1 MIDPPENLHTFL
13 LPMKFSLLLVAAM
26 SFLPSTSI
34 EARPFTN
41 TEGKT
46 LEAEIV
52 RASATEVTLRMVNQ
66 RTATVKISSL
76 SEIDQAYVRKWVISQ
91 IPSLRVTPNMVR
103 KTTKESRKSFF
114 STSTKYYRQNY
125 ELEVDFQNN
134 DNTKGLDT
142 TSLKYMLIGQSVNDP
157 EKHRILGVQ
166 TEDLEVAAGGKHTVV
181 FEKEQNTYSEAS
193 SYGSYKCI
201 GFVLYGVR
209 KKDNRE
215 VYRYASTPQLE
226 EALYS
231 IIQLGEREMAD
242 QNFQPTGERGRSSR
256 RENWKPEDLP
266 EILDPRRR
274 ETPPKDNKR
283 PSPPIIIK

>member
-1 MIDPPENLHTFL
+1 MN
-13 LPMKFSLLLVAAM
+13 FSPLLLAAM
-26 SFLPSTSI
+26 IVLLSPSI

-41 TEGKT
+41 AEGKT
-46 LEAEIV
+46 LEADIV
-52 RASATEVTLRMVNQ
+52 RASDTEVTLRMVNQ

-76 SEIDQAYVRKWVISQ
+76 SEIDQAYVRKWIISQ

-114 STSTKYYRQNY
+114 STSTKYYRQSY

-134 DNTKGLDT
+134 DTSKSLET

-157 EKHRILGVQ
+157 EKHRVLSVQ
-166 TEDLEVAAGGKHTVV
+166 TEDMEVARGGKHTVI
-181 FEKEQNTYSEAS
+181 FEKEQNTYSETS

-209 KKDNRE
+209 KKDDRE
-215 VYRYASTPQLE
+215 VYRFASTPQLE

-231 IIQLGEREMAD
+231 IIQLNERDMAD
-242 QNFQPTGERGRSSR
+242 KNFQPTGERGRGFR

-274 ETPPKDNKR
+274 ETTPEDPKR

>member
-1 MIDPPENLHTFL
+1 
-13 LPMKFSLLLVAAM
+13 MKFSLLLVAAM

-41 TEGKT
+41 AEGKT

-114 STSTKYYRQNY
+114 STSTRYYRQNY

-134 DNTKGLDT
+134 DNTKELDT

-166 TEDLEVAAGGKHTVV
+166 NEDL
-181 FEKEQNTYSEAS
+181 
-193 SYGSYKCI
+193 
-201 GFVLYGVR
+201 
-209 KKDNRE
+209 
-215 VYRYASTPQLE
+215 
-226 EALYS
+226 
-231 IIQLGEREMAD
+231 
-242 QNFQPTGERGRSSR
+242 
-256 RENWKPEDLP
+256 
-266 EILDPRRR
+266 
-274 ETPPKDNKR
+274 
-283 PSPPIIIK
+283 

>member
-1 MIDPPENLHTFL
+1 
-13 LPMKFSLLLVAAM
+13 M
-26 SFLPSTSI
+26 SFLPSTSVK
-34 EARPFTN
+34 ARPFTN
-41 TEGKT
+41 AEGKT

-76 SEIDQAYVRKWVISQ
+76 SDIDQAYVRKWVISQ

-114 STSTKYYRQNY
+114 STSTKYYRQSY

-134 DNTKGLDT
+134 DTSKSLET

-157 EKHRILGVQ
+157 EKHRVLSVQ
-166 TEDLEVAAGGKHTVV
+166 TEDMEVARGGKHTVI
-181 FEKEQNTYSEAS
+181 FEKEQNTYSETS

-209 KKDNRE
+209 KKDDRE
-215 VYRYASTPQLE
+215 VYRFASTPQLE

-231 IIQLGEREMAD
+231 IIQLNGRDIAD
-242 QNFQPTGERGRSSR
+242 KNFQPTGERGRGFR
-256 RENWKPEDLP
+256 RGNWKPEDLP

-274 ETPPKDNKR
+274 ETTPEDPKR